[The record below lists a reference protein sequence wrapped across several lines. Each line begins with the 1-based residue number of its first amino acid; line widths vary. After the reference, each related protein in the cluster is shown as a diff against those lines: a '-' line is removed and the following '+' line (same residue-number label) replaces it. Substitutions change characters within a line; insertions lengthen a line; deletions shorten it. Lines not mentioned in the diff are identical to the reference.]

1 MRDTL
6 HETYLTDQGA
16 RIPAARSVTAPSV
29 SAMATAV
36 DPSRVGTARRWAM
49 LAVGVLA
56 QGTSAITING
66 PAFLIP
72 TLHRDEHLTLVQASM
87 VAAAPSVGVMVTL
100 IAWGYA
106 VDMLGERIVL
116 AAGLVGTAAAGLVAT
131 RVHGTLPLAAA
142 LFVAGAFGSS
152 TSSASG
158 RVVIGWFPAHRR
170 GLAMGIRQMAQP
182 LGVGVAAISIAV
194 VAERHGV
201 SAALLV
207 PAVASTVALVAV
219 LAVVIDPPRPP
230 RTSTATPSPYVES
243 FLWRVHGVSVLLVIP
258 QFAVWTFGL
267 VWLVDARGWS
277 AGAAGTLIAFSQVV
291 GAAGRIGVGHVS
303 DVVGSRMVPL
313 RWVAVAAG
321 VTMVLLGLTARADWG
336 IAVVLLVVAT
346 TVTVA
351 DNGLAFTAVAERAG
365 PFWSGRALGVQN
377 TAQFLTAAAAAPLA
391 GAAITHW
398 GYPTAFALT
407 ALGPFLATGL
417 VPRDEA
423 AFEH

>member
-1 MRDTL
+1 MST
-6 HETYLTDQGA
+6 
-16 RIPAARSVTAPSV
+16 V
-29 SAMATAV
+29 V
-36 DPSRVGTARRWAM
+36 DPASVGTARRWGM

-72 TLHRDEHLTLVQASM
+72 TLHREGLTLVQASM
-87 VAAAPSVGVMVTL
+87 VAAAPSVGVMLTL

-106 VDMLGERIVL
+106 VDKLGERLVL
-116 AAGLVGTAAAGLVAT
+116 AVGLTGTTVAGLVAI

-142 LFVAGAFGSS
+142 LFVAGSFAAS

-158 RVVIGWFPAHRR
+158 RVVIGWFPPHRR

-201 SAALLV
+201 SSALLV
-207 PAVASTVALVAV
+207 PAVASAIALVAV
-219 LAVVIDPPRPP
+219 LAVVLDPPRPARDLAASP
-230 RTSTATPSPYVES
+230 TPYAES

-277 AGAAGTLIAFSQVV
+277 AGAAGTLIAVSQVV
-291 GAAGRIGVGHVS
+291 GAVGRITVGHVS
-303 DVVGSRMVPL
+303 DLVGSRMVPL

-321 VTMVLLGLTARADWG
+321 VTMALLGITAHEDWG
-336 IAVVLLVVAT
+336 VAVLLLVVAT

-391 GAAITHW
+391 GSAITHW
-398 GYPTAFALT
+398 GYPAAFALT
-407 ALGPFLATGL
+407 ALGPLVALPL
-417 VPRDEA
+417 VPHDEA

>member
-1 MRDTL
+1 M
-6 HETYLTDQGA
+6 
-16 RIPAARSVTAPSV
+16 P
-29 SAMATAV
+29 TAV
-36 DPSRVGTARRWAM
+36 DPSTVGTARRWAM

-72 TLHRDEHLTLVQASM
+72 TLHDREGLTLVQASV
-87 VAAAPSVGVMVTL
+87 VAAAPSVGVMLTL

-106 VDMLGERIVL
+106 VDMLGERLVL
-116 AAGLVGTAAAGLVAT
+116 AVGLTGTAVAGLVAT
-131 RVHGTLPLAAA
+131 RVDGAVPLGVA
-142 LFVAGAFGSS
+142 LFVAGLFAAS

-158 RVVIGWFPAHRR
+158 RVVIGWFPVHRR

-194 VAERHGV
+194 VAEQHGI
-201 SAALLV
+201 ADALLV
-207 PAVASTVALVAV
+207 PAIASAVALVAV
-219 LAVVIDPPRPP
+219 LAVVLDPPRPE
-230 RTSTATPSPYVES
+230 RSLAATPSPYS
-243 FLWRVHGVSVLLVIP
+243 SDFLWRVHGVSVLLVVP

-277 AGAAGTLIAFSQVV
+277 AGAAGTLIAVSQLI
-291 GAAGRIGVGHVS
+291 GAFGRIAIGHVS
-303 DVVGSRMVPL
+303 DVVGSRMTPL

-321 VTMVLLGLTARADWG
+321 ITMVLLGATAAQGWDV
-336 IAVVLLVVAT
+336 AVVLLVVAT

-365 PFWSGRALGVQN
+365 PFWSGRALGIQN
-377 TAQFLTAAAAAPLA
+377 TAQFLTASAIAPVA
-391 GAAITHW
+391 GAVITHW
-398 GYPTAFALT
+398 GYSAAFALT
-407 ALGPFLATGL
+407 ALGPLVAVGL

-423 AFEH
+423 AFTD

>member
-1 MRDTL
+1 M
-6 HETYLTDQGA
+6 
-16 RIPAARSVTAPSV
+16 P
-29 SAMATAV
+29 TAV
-36 DPSRVGTARRWAM
+36 DPSTVGTARRWAM

-72 TLHRDEHLTLVQASM
+72 TLHDREGLTLVQASV
-87 VAAAPSVGVMVTL
+87 VAAAPSVGVMLTL

-106 VDMLGERIVL
+106 VDMLGERLVL
-116 AAGLVGTAAAGLVAT
+116 AVGLTGTAVAGLVAT
-131 RVHGTLPLAAA
+131 RVDGAVPLGVA
-142 LFVAGAFGSS
+142 LFVAGLFAAS

-158 RVVIGWFPAHRR
+158 RVVIGWFPVHRR

-194 VAERHGV
+194 VAEQHGI
-201 SAALLV
+201 ADALLV
-207 PAVASTVALVAV
+207 PAIASAVALVAV
-219 LAVVIDPPRPP
+219 LAVVLDPPRPE
-230 RTSTATPSPYVES
+230 RSLAATPSPYS
-243 FLWRVHGVSVLLVIP
+243 SDFLWRVHGVSVLLVVP

-277 AGAAGTLIAFSQVV
+277 AGAAGTLIAVSQLI
-291 GAAGRIGVGHVS
+291 GAFGRIAIGHVS
-303 DVVGSRMVPL
+303 DVVGSRMTPL

-321 VTMVLLGLTARADWG
+321 ITMVLLGTTAAQGWDV
-336 IAVVLLVVAT
+336 AVVLLVVAT

-365 PFWSGRALGVQN
+365 PFWSGRALGIQN
-377 TAQFLTAAAAAPLA
+377 TAQFLTASAIAPLA
-391 GAAITHW
+391 GAVITHW
-398 GYPTAFALT
+398 GYSAAFALT
-407 ALGPFLATGL
+407 ALGPLVAVGL

-423 AFEH
+423 AFTD

>member
-1 MRDTL
+1 M
-6 HETYLTDQGA
+6 
-16 RIPAARSVTAPSV
+16 P
-29 SAMATAV
+29 TAV
-36 DPSRVGTARRWAM
+36 DPERVGTARRWAM

-56 QGTSAITING
+56 QGTSAIAING

-72 TLHRDEHLTLVQASM
+72 TLHREDGLSLVQASL
-87 VAAAPSVGVMVTL
+87 VAAAPSVGVMLTL
-100 IAWGYA
+100 VAWGYA
-106 VDMLGERIVL
+106 VDMLGERLVL
-116 AAGLVGTAAAGLVAT
+116 AVGLAGTALAGLVAT
-131 RVHGTLPLAAA
+131 RVDGVLPLAGA
-142 LFVAGAFGSS
+142 LFVAGGFGAS

-158 RVVIGWFPAHRR
+158 RVVIGWFPVHRR

-194 VAERHGV
+194 VADRHGV

-207 PAVASTVALVAV
+207 PTVASAVALVAV
-219 LAVVIDPPRPP
+219 LLVVLDPPRPP
-230 RTSTATPSPYVES
+230 RSATVTPNPYAES

-258 QFAVWTFGL
+258 QFMVWTFGL

-277 AGAAGTLIAFSQVV
+277 AGAAGTLVALSQVI
-291 GAAGRIGVGHVS
+291 GAAGRITVGHVS

-313 RWVAVAAG
+313 RWVAATAGLTMAVLGGTAAAG
-321 VTMVLLGLTARADWG
+321 WG
-336 IAVVLLVVAT
+336 VAVVLFVVAT

-377 TAQFLTAAAAAPLA
+377 TAQFLTAAAVAPVA
-391 GAAITHW
+391 GAMITHW
-398 GYPTAFALT
+398 GYAAAFAVT
-407 ALGPFLATGL
+407 AACPLVAFPI

-423 AFEH
+423 TFEQ

>member
-1 MRDTL
+1 M
-6 HETYLTDQGA
+6 
-16 RIPAARSVTAPSV
+16 P
-29 SAMATAV
+29 TAV
-36 DPSRVGTARRWAM
+36 DPATVGTARRWGM

-56 QGTSAITING
+56 QGTSAMTING

-72 TLHRDEHLTLVQASM
+72 TLHQKEGLTLVQASV
-87 VAAAPSVGVMVTL
+87 VAAAPSVGVMLTL

-116 AAGLVGTAAAGLVAT
+116 AAGLTGTTLAGLVAT
-131 RVHGTLPLAAA
+131 QVHGAVPLSVA
-142 LFVAGAFGSS
+142 LFVAGAFGAS

-201 SAALLV
+201 SAALFI
-207 PAVASTVALVAV
+207 PALASVAALVAV
-219 LAVVIDPPRPP
+219 LAVVLDPPRPARSVA
-230 RTSTATPSPYVES
+230 RTPNPYSED

-277 AGAAGTLIAFSQVV
+277 AGAAGTLIAVSQVI
-291 GAAGRIGVGHVS
+291 GAAGRITVGHVS
-303 DVVGSRMVPL
+303 DLVGSRMVPL

-321 VTMVLLGLTARADWG
+321 VTMAFLGATAHEDWG
-336 IAVVLLVVAT
+336 VAVLLLVVAT

-365 PFWSGRALGVQN
+365 PHWSGRALGVQN
-377 TAQFLTAAAAAPLA
+377 TAQFLTAAAVAPLA
-391 GAAITHW
+391 GSAITHW

-407 ALGPFLATGL
+407 ALGPLVAVGL
-417 VPRDEA
+417 VPKDEA
-423 AFEH
+423 AFHD

>member
-1 MRDTL
+1 MVTVD
-6 HETYLTDQGA
+6 
-16 RIPAARSVTAPSV
+16 AATRV
-29 SAMATAV
+29 ST
-36 DPSRVGTARRWAM
+36 GRRWAM

-56 QGTSAITING
+56 QGTSSIVING

-72 TLHRDEHLTLVQASM
+72 ALHRQDGLSLVEASI
-87 VAAAPSVGVMVTL
+87 VAAAPSLGVMVTL

-106 VDMLGERIVL
+106 VDMVGERVVL
-116 AAGLVGTAAAGLVAT
+116 AAGLAGTALASLVAT
-131 RVHGTLPLAAA
+131 RVEGHLALAAV
-142 LFVAGAFGSS
+142 LFVAGGFGAS

-182 LGVGVAAISIAV
+182 LGVGVAAVSIAV
-194 VAERHGV
+194 VADRHGI

-207 PAVASTVALVAV
+207 PAVASAIALVAV
-219 LAVVIDPPRPP
+219 LLVVLDPPRPARSVA
-230 RTSTATPSPYVES
+230 RTRNPYAES

-267 VWLVDARGWS
+267 VWLVDGRGWS
-277 AGAAGTLIAFSQVV
+277 AGAAGALVAGSQVV
-291 GAAGRIGVGHVS
+291 GAAGRIAIGHVS
-303 DVVGSRMVPL
+303 DIVGSRMAPL
-313 RWVAVAAG
+313 RWVAAAAG
-321 VTMVLLGLTARADWG
+321 VTMLLLGGTDAAGWG
-336 IAVVLLVVAT
+336 LAVVLFVVAT

-377 TAQFLTAAAAAPLA
+377 TAQFLTAAAVAPAA

-398 GYPTAFALT
+398 GYAAAFAAT
-407 ALGPFLATGL
+407 ALGPAVAVGL
-417 VPRDEA
+417 VPHDEA
-423 AFEH
+423 AFKG

>member
-1 MRDTL
+1 M
-6 HETYLTDQGA
+6 H
-16 RIPAARSVTAPSV
+16 RI
-29 SAMATAV
+29 V
-36 DPSRVGTARRWAM
+36 DPATVGTSRRWAM

-72 TLHRDEHLTLVQASM
+72 TLRHKEGLTLVQASM
-87 VAAAPSVGVMVTL
+87 VAAAPSVGVMLTL

-106 VDMLGERIVL
+106 VDKLGERLVL
-116 AAGLVGTAAAGLVAT
+116 AVGLAGTTVAGLVAT
-131 RVHGTLPLAAA
+131 RVHGTLPLAVA
-142 LFVAGAFGSS
+142 LFVAGSFGAS

-194 VAERHGV
+194 VAARHGV

-207 PAVASTVALVAV
+207 PAVASALALVAV
-219 LAVVIDPPRPP
+219 LAVVLDPPRPP
-230 RTSTATPSPYVES
+230 RSVTATPNPYSES

-267 VWLVDARGWS
+267 VGLVDARGWS
-277 AGAAGTLIAFSQVV
+277 AGAAGTLIAVSQVV
-291 GAAGRIGVGHVS
+291 GAVGRITVGHVS

-321 VTMVLLGLTARADWG
+321 VTMALLGATAGEGW
-336 IAVVLLVVAT
+336 AVAVLLLVVAT

-377 TAQFLTAAAAAPLA
+377 TAQFLTAAAVAPVA
-391 GAAITHW
+391 GATITHW
-398 GYPTAFALT
+398 GYPAAFALT
-407 ALGPFLATGL
+407 TLGPLIAL
-417 VPRDEA
+417 PLIPRDEA
-423 AFEH
+423 AFTD

>member
-1 MRDTL
+1 MEPMVTVD
-6 HETYLTDQGA
+6 
-16 RIPAARSVTAPSV
+16 AAT
-29 SAMATAV
+29 
-36 DPSRVGTARRWAM
+36 RVGTGRRWAM

-56 QGTSAITING
+56 QGTSSIVING

-72 TLHRDEHLTLVQASM
+72 ALHRQDGLSLVEASI
-87 VAAAPSVGVMVTL
+87 VAAAPSLGVMVTL

-106 VDMLGERIVL
+106 VDMVGERVVL
-116 AAGLVGTAAAGLVAT
+116 AAGLAGTALAGLVAT
-131 RVHGTLPLAAA
+131 RVEGHLALAAV
-142 LFVAGAFGSS
+142 LFVAGGFGAS

-182 LGVGVAAISIAV
+182 LGVGVAAVSIAV
-194 VAERHGV
+194 VADRHGI

-207 PAVASTVALVAV
+207 PAVASAIALVAV
-219 LAVVIDPPRPP
+219 LLVVLDPPRPARSVA
-230 RTSTATPSPYVES
+230 RTPNPYAES

-267 VWLVDARGWS
+267 VWLVDGRGWS
-277 AGAAGTLIAFSQVV
+277 AGAAGALVAGSQVV
-291 GAAGRIGVGHVS
+291 GAAGRIAIGHVS
-303 DVVGSRMVPL
+303 DVVGSRMAPL
-313 RWVAVAAG
+313 RWVAAAAG
-321 VTMVLLGLTARADWG
+321 VTMLLLGGTDAAGWG
-336 IAVVLLVVAT
+336 LAVVLFVVAT

-377 TAQFLTAAAAAPLA
+377 TAQFLTAAAVAPVA

-398 GYPTAFALT
+398 GYAAAFAAT
-407 ALGPFLATGL
+407 ALGPAVAVGL
-417 VPRDEA
+417 VPHDEA
-423 AFEH
+423 AFEG

>member
-1 MRDTL
+1 M
-6 HETYLTDQGA
+6 
-16 RIPAARSVTAPSV
+16 S
-29 SAMATAV
+29 TAV
-36 DPSRVGTARRWAM
+36 DPSSVGTARRWAM

-72 TLHRDEHLTLVQASM
+72 TLHEREGLTLVQASI
-87 VAAAPSVGVMVTL
+87 VAAAPSIGVMLTL

-106 VDMLGERIVL
+106 VDMLGERLVL
-116 AAGLVGTAAAGLVAT
+116 AVGLAGTALAGLVAT
-131 RVHGTLPLAAA
+131 RMDGTVSLAAA
-142 LFVAGAFGSS
+142 LFVAGAFGAS

-194 VAERHGV
+194 VAEHHGV

-207 PAVASTVALVAV
+207 PAIASLVALVAV
-219 LAVVIDPPRPP
+219 LAVVLDPPRPA
-230 RTSTATPSPYVES
+230 RSLTATPSPYGES

-277 AGAAGTLIAFSQVV
+277 AGAAGTLIALSQVI
-291 GAAGRIGVGHVS
+291 GAAGRITVGHLS
-303 DVVGSRMVPL
+303 DLVGSRMVPL

-321 VTMVLLGLTARADWG
+321 ATMALLGGAAGEGWG

-377 TAQFLTAAAAAPLA
+377 TAQFLTASAAAPLA

-398 GYPTAFALT
+398 GYPVAFALT
-407 ALGPFLATGL
+407 ALGPAVAIGL

-423 AFEH
+423 AFED

>member
-1 MRDTL
+1 M
-6 HETYLTDQGA
+6 
-16 RIPAARSVTAPSV
+16 S
-29 SAMATAV
+29 TAV
-36 DPSRVGTARRWAM
+36 DPASVGTARRWGM

-56 QGTSAITING
+56 QGTSAIAING

-72 TLHRDEHLTLVQASM
+72 TLHEHDGMTLVQASV
-87 VAAAPSVGVMVTL
+87 VAAAPSLGVMLSL

-106 VDMLGERIVL
+106 VDMLGERLVL
-116 AAGLVGTAAAGLVAT
+116 SVGLAGTSLAGLLAT
-131 RVHGTLPLAAA
+131 RMHGAVALAAA
-142 LFVAGAFGSS
+142 LFIVGVFGAS

-194 VAERHGV
+194 LAEKHGV
-201 SAALLV
+201 GTALLV
-207 PAVASTVALVAV
+207 PAVASALALVGV
-219 LAVVIDPPRPP
+219 LAVVLDPPRPP
-230 RTSTATPSPYVES
+230 RSMTSTPSPYRED

-267 VWLVDARGWS
+267 VWLVDDRGWS
-277 AGAAGTLIAFSQVV
+277 AGAAGTLIAVSQVL
-291 GAAGRIGVGHVS
+291 GAAGRIGIGHVS
-303 DVVGSRMVPL
+303 DLVGSRMVPL

-321 VTMVLLGLTARADWG
+321 LTMVLFGSTAGAGWG
-336 IAVVLLVVAT
+336 VAVVLLVVAT

-377 TAQFLTAAAAAPLA
+377 TAQFLTAAAAAPAA

-398 GYPTAFALT
+398 GYAAAFALT
-407 ALGPFLATGL
+407 AVGPAVAIGL

-423 AFEH
+423 AFES